1 MKIHVLP
8 EDVASQIAA
17 GEVVER
23 PASVVKELVENA
35 IDAGASQIEI
45 RIEDAG
51 RKLVEVA
58 DNGSG
63 IPHEELSLAVM
74 RHATS
79 KIQNAG
85 DLFHILTLG
94 FRGEALA
101 SIASVS
107 RLTVVSRVSN
117 EASGGRFK
125 VEGGQVVAAER
136 AGVPVGTV
144 VTVQELF
151 YNVPARLKFL
161 KSDTTERT
169 RISELIS
176 HYALAYPGIRFRLV
190 SEGKTVFQSSG
201 NGAEREVLAGI
212 YGVEIAREMLAVHF
226 EEEPLQI
233 SGFISPVSLTRS
245 NRKEISFFVN
255 GRWIQDPALSSA
267 LLQAYHTY
275 LMVGRYPLA
284 ALFIQVEPELV
295 DVNVHPAKAEVR
307 FRSPDLVFRGVQ
319 RAVRRALL
327 AYSPVENLPSLT
339 WGQGSYPASSPQ
351 GTRQIDPAWSLA
363 ARLRACFC
371 HGRQPAAANSASR
384 RTHPLT
390 AGCRADRGGLPGGG
404 GTRWAVPDRPARCP

>member
-35 IDAGASQIEI
+35 IDAGAAQIDV

-51 RKLVEVA
+51 RKLIEVA

-79 KIQNAG
+79 KIQNAA
-85 DLFHILTLG
+85 DLFHIRTLG

-107 RLTVVSRVSN
+107 RLTVVSRVEHES
-117 EASGGRFK
+117 SGGRFK

-144 VTVQELF
+144 VTVEELF

-161 KSDTTERT
+161 KSDTTERQ
-169 RISELIS
+169 RIAEFIS
-176 HYALAYPGIRFRLV
+176 HYALAYPGIRFRLIL
-190 SEGKTVFQSSG
+190 EGKTSFQSSG

-212 YGVEIAREMLAVHF
+212 YGVETAREMLAVFF
-226 EEEPLQI
+226 EEEPLNI

-284 ALFIQVEPELV
+284 ALFIQIEPELV

-327 AYSPVENLPSLT
+327 AYSPVEKLPSLS
-339 WGQGSYPASSPQ
+339 WGQGAYPAVSPP
-351 GTRQIDPAWSLA
+351 GARQIDPAWSIGSQN
-363 ARLRACFC
+363 RAC
-371 HGRQPAAANSASR
+371 R
-384 RTHPLT
+384 
-390 AGCRADRGGLPGGG
+390 
-404 GTRWAVPDRPARCP
+404 